1 MAIAI
6 YRYEVPVDDRWH
18 SLPLSGDL
26 LHVAARQSDTVEVWA
41 FSDGSATPTRTFR
54 VFGTGQRLP
63 VDDPIDY
70 RGTALAP
77 NGLVWHLMERSH

>member
-1 MAIAI
+1 MATAI
-6 YRYEVPVDDRWH
+6 HRYEVPVDDCWH

-26 LHVAARQSDTVEVWA
+26 LHVAARQADVVEVWA
-41 FSDGSATPTRTFR
+41 FSGGGTTTARTFR
-54 VFGTGQRLP
+54 VFGTGQSLP
-63 VDDPIDY
+63 AGDPVDY